1 VKYTQMTRNVDGIAA
16 RRQQMTHGFDRLA
29 ADLEQMTREI
39 TKLRA
44 VEVLYKNSE
53 PSPRPAL
60 APPRNAVPRPSQAP
74 MVR

>member
-1 VKYTQMTRNVDGIAA
+1 
-16 RRQQMTHGFDRLA
+16 MTHGFDQLA
-29 ADLEQMTREI
+29 ADQEQMTREI
-39 TKLRA
+39 TKLQA